1 MGGTKELA
9 IGTAGGDREDGP
21 GRGALLT
28 EGPIVCCKLNRVGV
42 GGTLVATLRV
52 V

>member
-1 MGGTKELA
+1 MGGTNELA
-9 IGTAGGDREDGP
+9 IGTAGGDRVDGP
-21 GRGALLT
+21 ARGALLT
-28 EGPIVCCKLNRVGV
+28 EEPIVCCKLNRVGV